1 MKNKKF
7 LLVVYCLLPIALFAQ
22 TDNALKYASGIT
34 GSDLKKHLTIVA
46 GADMEGRETAT
57 AGQRKAAAYIENQF
71 KQLGLK
77 HPSALNGYQQTYPLL
92 KDTLLNA
99 SLKIGKSKYVY
110 GKDFTVTAGAALA
123 QDIKSDKIIF
133 VGYGIND
140 KNYSDYA
147 DKDVKGKIVIFFS
160 GEPKINGKS
169 LSFGLARGAQWS
181 TTKKAVTAK
190 QKGAVAAIVINPLMD
205 TISQMNLENTRRMNI
220 YYPKPVTPETDKLT
234 YVLIVNHVAKDI
246 LGEQQ
251 FNELTKKAKDGEQ
264 LNTYN
269 IPLNDKAKFEYK
281 KKQIQFSSTNVIG
294 YLEGS
299 DKKDEYVFLTGHY
312 DHLGK
317 KDTVI
322 YYGADDDGSG
332 TVSVIEMAQAF
343 TKAKAEGHGPRRTIV
358 FMTVSGEEKGLWGS
372 EYYTDHPL
380 FPLQKTSVDLNT
392 DMVGRIDPD
401 RKIGDSTNYVY
412 VVGDDKLSTE
422 LKPISTDVNK
432 KYVNLELDYKY
443 NDPEDRQRI
452 YYRSDHYNFARKGV
466 PVIFYY
472 DGMLRPDYHRPTDTV
487 DKINFDL
494 MEKRVKLIFLTAWDM
509 ANRDNMIKRD
519 ITLPVL

>member
-1 MKNKKF
+1 MIKPN
-7 LLVVYCLLPIALFAQ
+7 
-22 TDNALKYASGIT
+22 
-34 GSDLKKHLTIVA
+34 
-46 GADMEGRETAT
+46 
-57 AGQRKAAAYIENQF
+57 
-71 KQLGLK
+71 
-77 HPSALNGYQQTYPLL
+77 LN
-92 KDTLLNA
+92 
-99 SLKIGKSKYVY
+99 
-110 GKDFTVTAGAALA
+110 
-123 QDIKSDKIIF
+123 IK
-133 VGYGIND
+133 
-140 KNYSDYA
+140 
-147 DKDVKGKIVIFFS
+147 
-160 GEPKINGKS
+160 
-169 LSFGLARGAQWS
+169 
-181 TTKKAVTAK
+181 T
-190 QKGAVAAIVINPLMD
+190 
-205 TISQMNLENTRRMNI
+205 
-220 YYPKPVTPETDKLT
+220 
-234 YVLIVNHVAKDI
+234 
-246 LGEQQ
+246 
-251 FNELTKKAKDGEQ
+251 
-264 LNTYN
+264 
-269 IPLNDKAKFEYK
+269 
-281 KKQIQFSSTNVIG
+281 KQIQFSSTNVIG

-452 YYRSDHYNFARKGV
+452 YYRSDHFNFAKVGIPALYVSTGIDVVGKGKE
-466 PVIFYY
+466 YGQKMADDY
-472 DGMLRPDYHRPTDTV
+472 RSKHYHRPSDQYDASWTFAGGIDDLELLFMV
-487 DKINFDL
+487 GKRLAFEDKMPQWKEGSEF
-494 MEKRVKLIFLTAWDM
+494 KKL
-509 ANRDNMIKRD
+509 RK
-519 ITLPVL
+519 